1 MTKEILT
8 NKTKMTKLS
17 VTNNEISAILKS
29 EDVKTGLRL
38 YSDGYVGIA
47 GAIGKYDEGELI
59 RQAGDM
65 LRYQVPYACGP
76 TVNAIRTMDFSGQ
89 QELSDEEFIEISTR
103 LLDALKTRYPSFSY
117 SHIIRYVEK
126 ETSLRNDRGTD
137 LTYKDKYFSLEL
149 LIKHK
154 SSKNLMDNYAVNQSR
169 LYSFDDAYSIASE
182 FCDAYE
188 EKVDLDKE
196 CKMPVVV
203 LTEHEL
209 FLGKFYTDLH
219 GKQYGTNTSL
229 FSDKTGEKLF
239 NEQFSL
245 QVNRNPL
252 DTYSCF
258 FDGEGTMPEN
268 STGMPGNNAGMLIEN
283 GVLKMPYSTKRIARK
298 YNLPLTSSASL
309 TYDAVPDAVTDGI
322 SIVPGGQTLRQLLQG
337 RKAIYVIIA
346 SGGDFTAQGEFA
358 TPVQAAYL
366 FDGDKIYGRLPQ
378 LVLTGSVY
386 DMFGKDFI
394 GVSADG
400 NSKYNP
406 FKYLVMDMNVRK
418 IGEHL

>member
-1 MTKEILT
+1 MTKEIIT

-17 VTNNEISAILKS
+17 ITNNEISAILKS
-29 EDVKTGLRL
+29 DDTKTGLRI
-38 YSDGYVGIA
+38 YSDGYIGIA

-65 LRYQVPYACGP
+65 LRYQVPYACAP
-76 TVNAIRTMDFSGQ
+76 TENTVRSMDCSSQ
-89 QELSDEEFIEISTR
+89 QELSDEDFIEISTR
-103 LLDALKTRYPSFSY
+103 LLDTLKARYPSFTY
-117 SHIIRYVEK
+117 NHIIRSVEN
-126 ETSLRNDRGTD
+126 ETSLRNDCGTD
-137 LTYKDKYFSLEL
+137 LTYKDKYVSLEL
-149 LIKHK
+149 LVKHK
-154 SSKNLMDNYAVNQSR
+154 NSKNLMDSFAVNLSR
-169 LYSFDDAYSIASE
+169 IYSFEDAYSIASC

-188 EKVDLDKE
+188 EKIDFDQE

-203 LTEHEL
+203 LTEHEM

-229 FSDKTGEKLF
+229 FSGKTGEKLF
-239 NEQFSL
+239 HEQFSL

-252 DTYSCF
+252 ETYSCF
-258 FDGEGTMPEN
+258 FDGEGTMTED
-268 STGMPGNNAGMLIEN
+268 NACRLIDN

-309 TYDAVPDAVTDGI
+309 AYDAVPDAVTDGI
-322 SIVPGGQTLRQLLQG
+322 SIVPGDQTIRQLLQG

-346 SGGDFTAQGEFA
+346 SGGDFTAQGEYA
-358 TPVQAAYL
+358 TPVQTAYL

-378 LVLTGSVY
+378 LVLTSTVY
-386 DMFGKDFI
+386 DMFGKDFV

-406 FKYLVMDMNVRK
+406 FKYLVMDMNVKK
-418 IGEHL
+418 IGGHI